1 MTAAMHWCVVTLAGS
16 VLGLLVAA
24 TAVPARAAG
33 VSASG
38 SRSAPSCAVPMSAVA
53 YDTATA
59 WVQASRQP
67 RSFNV

>member
-1 MTAAMHWCVVTLAGS
+1 
-16 VLGLLVAA
+16 
-24 TAVPARAAG
+24 
-33 VSASG
+33 
-38 SRSAPSCAVPMSAVA
+38 VPMSAVA